1 MNLKVESPGGQRCKF
16 IRNLL
21 TFSTSTNL
29 FMLVKLKADAID
41 SRILKRG
48 CIHAAK
54 VYIEYKGTRG
64 TQADLSGAEY

>member
-1 MNLKVESPGGQRCKF
+1 
-16 IRNLL
+16 
-21 TFSTSTNL
+21 
-29 FMLVKLKADAID
+29 MLVKLKADAID